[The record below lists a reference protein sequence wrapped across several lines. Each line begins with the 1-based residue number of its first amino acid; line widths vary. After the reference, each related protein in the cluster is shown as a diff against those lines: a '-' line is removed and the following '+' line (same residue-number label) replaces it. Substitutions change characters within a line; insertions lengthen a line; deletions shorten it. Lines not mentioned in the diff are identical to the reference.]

1 VSRGGRVG
9 PARIEEAQRKQKE
22 LADRKAKNA
31 VKDDFYRFQNRE
43 RRKEVEVG
51 LRRRFEED
59 RERVWRMREGRGVGR
74 PEV

>member
-1 VSRGGRVG
+1 
-9 PARIEEAQRKQKE
+9 
-22 LADRKAKNA
+22 